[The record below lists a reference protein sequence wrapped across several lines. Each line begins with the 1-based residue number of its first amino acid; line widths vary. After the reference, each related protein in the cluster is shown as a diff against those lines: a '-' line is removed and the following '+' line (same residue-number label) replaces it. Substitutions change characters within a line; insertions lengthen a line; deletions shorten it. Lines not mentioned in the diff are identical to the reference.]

1 MDNYEEKYKAALG
14 WMQRLYGGL
23 HGATKVDA
31 EHYFP
36 ELKEDN
42 NDEKIRKALIEMI
55 HDTTGDECEDCYH
68 VSKES
73 VLAWLEKQQS
83 FDKDKLAKGF
93 LRSVATSIMNW
104 LDANTSEG
112 KMCLSNMECEDIE
125 NAVLNADWSKVYA
138 YMRKKLE
145 KQGEQKPNPY
155 SGTSFEYNGHIWGMC
170 ARDNG
175 VDILLDKQLFKHL
188 EKQGNKIVDCQQNH
202 QDVKYPNGGIVMED
216 FNGGEGF
223 YKLQLDYLNKKQV
236 EEVEEMVRTW
246 NKESKTLN
254 ADDVIEWLKTKVY
267 DDSTYG
273 MAMIDKFKKDFEL

>member
-1 MDNYEEKYKAALG
+1 MTRKQQIKLAAIDV
-14 WMQRLYGGL
+14 YGTINCR
-23 HGATKVDA
+23 AA
-31 EHYFP
+31 EHFVAGAMWSDANP
-36 ELKEDN
+36 GLKESE
-42 NDEKIRKALIEMI
+42 DERVRKALIEMI

-125 NAVLNADWSKVYA
+125 NAVRNADWSKVYA

-145 KQGEQKPNPY
+145 KQGEQK
-155 SGTSFEYNGHIWGMC
+155 T
-170 ARDNG
+170 
-175 VDILLDKQLFKHL
+175 LDA
-188 EKQGNKIVDCQQNH
+188 D
-202 QDVKYPNGGIVMED
+202 
-216 FNGGEGF
+216 
-223 YKLQLDYLNKKQV
+223 
-236 EEVEEMVRTW
+236 EVI
-246 NKESKTLN
+246 
-254 ADDVIEWLKTKVY
+254 DWLKTKVY

-273 MAMIDKFKKDFEL
+273 MAMIDQFKKDFGL